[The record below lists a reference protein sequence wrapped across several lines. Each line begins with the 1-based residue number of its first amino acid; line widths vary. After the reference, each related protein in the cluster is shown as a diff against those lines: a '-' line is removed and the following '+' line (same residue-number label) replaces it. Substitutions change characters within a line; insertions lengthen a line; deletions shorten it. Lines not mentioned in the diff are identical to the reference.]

1 MQLRRARGF
10 ALLEAL
16 LAMAL
21 FASAGLAALW
31 SLQHTAQQQR
41 QPLLQSTAMLLA
53 QDLSERMFVNAH
65 QTALY
70 ARTWQSQTP
79 ISASDCTQQLCTAT
93 ALAAWDLQQWLDLVR
108 KQLPQGDAQI
118 QPMPRFV
125 NAWSVTLAW
134 KDERTQP
141 INDEALPSCPAGL
154 RCWQLV
160 FSARL

>member
-41 QPLLQSTAMLLA
+41 QQLLQSTAMLLA

-79 ISASDCTQQLCTAT
+79 ISASDCTQQLCTAS

-118 QPMPRFV
+118 QPMPYQSHIRMYRRYSDLCQYAFHLHLHST
-125 NAWSVTLAW
+125 NAVLLLC
-134 KDERTQP
+134 
-141 INDEALPSCPAGL
+141 N
-154 RCWQLV
+154 
-160 FSARL
+160 